1 MKQSEASNHTRK
13 TQRGPS
19 NHPARYNLAYDAPVT
34 TRRVSKATRNLLP
47 PQRTP
52 SSQRTAPTQA
62 TSITPE
68 TQPLCSQ
75 WPPWQIPAST

>member
-34 TRRVSKATRNLLP
+34 TRRVSKATRNLIL
-47 PQRTP
+47 PQRAP
-52 SSQRTAPTQA
+52 SSQRTART
-62 TSITPE
+62 
-68 TQPLCSQ
+68 
-75 WPPWQIPAST
+75 